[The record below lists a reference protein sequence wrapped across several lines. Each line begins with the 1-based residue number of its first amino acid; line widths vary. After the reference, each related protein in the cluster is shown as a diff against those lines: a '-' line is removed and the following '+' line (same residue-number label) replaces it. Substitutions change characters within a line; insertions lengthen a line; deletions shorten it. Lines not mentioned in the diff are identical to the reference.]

1 MSDYFANQENE
12 NIDELGEE
20 NSPSEGSVGKNKKLF
35 IIIAAVVAVVAI
47 AALVLVLIL
56 GGGKSGNDGAGD
68 DDSSKEEGSSEEE
81 GKGVVEV
88 TCEYTV
94 NPDGKT
100 CTITGVVSPSGA
112 KKIRF
117 PSEIDGYAV
126 TKIGSG
132 ELIEYENDNG
142 YYAALFGLEYE
153 YVSGIDEVE
162 IIVVP
167 EGVVEIADGAFS
179 RSYMVKKILLPD
191 GLTTIGQNAICYSA
205 TFLTQLD
212 IPSSVASFG
221 RQLLFDYS
229 LASNFKY
236 NEYGGSRYL
245 GNKDNPY
252 IILMGIDEGADSNV
266 IHADTKIIY
275 NNPSGSKNI
284 LVDEGNQS
292 YISIDGNLY
301 TKDGKTLLQYAT
313 GNPRPSFVVPQGVT
327 AIGDNAFSGS
337 QYLENV
343 AILEATTIGKQA
355 FSSCKSLAQVT
366 MADSVLTIDESAFSE
381 CKALETIRFSTNLT
395 SIGEGA
401 FSNCAA
407 LESIT
412 LPSEITAI
420 SESAFAGCITLKNV
434 VIPEGVTEI
443 GSDAFSGCTLL
454 ENPILPSSLETI
466 GDFAFERCRSITEIV
481 IPDSV
486 SEIGKYAFNSCETL
500 KNVKLSSGLTKL
512 SEGAFSSCGFLQEI
526 EIPRSI
532 THIESDA
539 FASSYLS
546 RIELHDNITNLDPRA
561 FTRCNHLVDIQV
573 DSGNPIYKAQGGNVY
588 SKDGKTLVIY
598 APGKVDVSV
607 TVPDD
612 VTVIGDYA
620 FYNNRKLR
628 EVELPYGIESISGSA
643 FFGSSLTKINLPE
656 SLISIGEEAFV
667 SCDFESIDLPDSLV
681 SIGNGAFA
689 NSSIKWINLPDTVSS
704 LGTGAFSKC
713 KNLKNIVIPDS
724 ICEIPGDLLDG
735 CESLESVEL
744 HSKITK
750 IGSCAFNG
758 CRSLTGITIPE
769 SVTYIGGGAFSNCLS
784 LTEIYIPAGVETLEY
799 GLFRINDFDGS
810 FSSSNT
816 NAMFCNCPSL
826 ARIEVAPGNPNYKSI
841 DGNLYTKDG
850 KTLIQY
856 AIGKTETS
864 FKLPE
869 GVEKIGYNAFSL
881 SPSLV
886 HIELS
891 EGVTTIERQAFERCE
906 KLESLV
912 IPKSVTTIESLGD
925 VETITD
931 IYYSGSRLAWEKI
944 VGRETL
950 DSDMNIT
957 FHYNYKQ

>member
-68 DDSSKEEGSSEEE
+68 DDTSEEDGSEEE

-100 CTITGVVSPSGA
+100 CTITGVVSTSGA

-142 YYAALFGLEYE
+142 YFAAFWGLEYE
-153 YVSGIDEVE
+153 YVSGIEEVE

-205 TFLTQLD
+205 TFFTQMD
-212 IPSSVASFG
+212 IPSSVTSFG
-221 RQLLFDYS
+221 RQVLFDFS

-313 GNPRPSFVVPQGVT
+313 ENPRPSFVVPQGVT

-381 CKALETIRFSTNLT
+381 CKALETVRFSTNLT

-443 GSDAFSGCTLL
+443 GSNAFKGCTLL

-466 GDFAFERCRSITEIV
+466 GDFAFARCRSITEIV

-486 SEIGKYAFNSCETL
+486 SEIGKSAFYFCETL

-512 SEGAFSSCGFLQEI
+512 SEGVFGSCGFLQEI
-526 EIPRSI
+526 EIPRNI
-532 THIESDA
+532 THIESGA
-539 FASSYLS
+539 FASSYLL

-628 EVELPYGIESISGSA
+628 EVELPYGIESISSSA

-656 SLISIGEEAFV
+656 SLISIGEEAFA
-667 SCDFESIDLPDSLV
+667 SCDFESIDLPYSLV
-681 SIGNGAFA
+681 SIGNGAFRE
-689 NSSIKWINLPDTVSS
+689 
-704 LGTGAFSKC
+704 C
-713 KNLKNIVIPDS
+713 KNLKTLTIPES
-724 ICEIPGDLLDG
+724 ICEIPDALLFE
-735 CESLESVEL
+735 CKALESVEL
-744 HSKITK
+744 HNKITK
-750 IGSCAFNG
+750 IGWKVFGSCS
-758 CRSLTGITIPE
+758 SLTGIIIPE

-784 LTEIYIPAGVETLEY
+784 LTEIYIPKNVVTIELGES
-799 GLFRINDFDGS
+799 RIDLDIGYT
-810 FSSSNT
+810 SNESKS
-816 NAMFCNCPSL
+816 MFCNCPSL
-826 ARIEVAPGNPNYKSI
+826 ERIEVAPGNPSYKSI

-856 AIGKTETS
+856 AIGKTDTH

-869 GVEKIGYNAFSL
+869 GVEIIEENAFLL

-886 HIELS
+886 SIEFS
-891 EGVTTIERQAFERCE
+891 DSVTTIKRGALDRFER
-906 KLESLV
+906 LESIV
-912 IPKSVTTIESLGD
+912 IPKSVTKIEYIDLHESSIDVYYKGSKTDWKNIEGTDTIDSY
-925 VETITD
+925 VNV
-931 IYYSGSRLAWEKI
+931 KI
-944 VGRETL
+944 
-950 DSDMNIT
+950 
-957 FHYNYKQ
+957 HYNYK